1 MSATKSRKKIWREV
15 TKRNRMG
22 KQCKNEKNH
31 DHVFRELNNNNNK
44 RDLTISLEK
53 SLDGWIGHCKSAT
66 YKFD

>member
-1 MSATKSRKKIWREV
+1 MLLKVEKKSGGRLQRGIEWGSSVKMK
-15 TKRNRMG
+15 
-22 KQCKNEKNH
+22 KNH